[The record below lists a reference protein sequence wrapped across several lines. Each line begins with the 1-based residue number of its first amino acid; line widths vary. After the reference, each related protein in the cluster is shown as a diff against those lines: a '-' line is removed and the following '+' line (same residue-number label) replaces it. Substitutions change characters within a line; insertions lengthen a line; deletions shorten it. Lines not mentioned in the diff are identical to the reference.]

1 MISLNIIA
9 GHSPNGFQRLVRD
22 ARPYVGETICVVDS
36 DAPKGMFSG
45 FTGVKYHLR
54 KLGDAF
60 GAQRNYAIEQSKG
73 DWILV
78 LDTDET
84 LPTSLWKRLVK
95 ITEECNA
102 SSVAI
107 PRRNIIEGVSKTLS
121 WPDYGIR
128 LFKRHLRYEGKIHE
142 HLVLDGAPYQLLP
155 TDDNAII
162 HRKTAHEQR
171 RNIMRYSRILGAK
184 QGIVVFEWKRPN
196 YLSVCLD
203 SLQKCEGIAD
213 WPIYLSIDGPE
224 HFDSFH
230 DSFNRVAHV
239 VPWQTHAGNLWHVT
253 RSLEFAFECG
263 LERVLFLD
271 GDCIVRPDAL
281 TSLATPSHSD
291 LFVSLTASEQG
302 EESLRWLTPMGN
314 VIEADRARP
323 LLEYVM
329 NCDWVGKQRPE
340 HVEVMDCEYPGY
352 DAVFCRY
359 MLDAGMTTRYRDK
372 SYAGHIGVV
381 GLDCHE
387 HHLEQRLFS
396 GDRSQWLE
404 NAATLFREENHPTL
418 VPADFR
424 YET

>member
-1 MISLNIIA
+1 MISLCVIA
-9 GHSPNGFQRLVRD
+9 GHSPAGFKKLVRD
-22 ARPYVGETICVVDS
+22 ARSHVGEILCVVDS
-36 DAPKGMFSG
+36 DAPKGVFSG
-45 FTGVKYHLR
+45 FSNVRYYQR
-54 KLGDAF
+54 KLDGDY
-60 GAQRNYAIEQSKG
+60 GAQRNFAITQSRG

-84 LPTSLWKRLVK
+84 LPFDLWQRLQSL
-95 ITEECNA
+95 TAECGA
-102 SSVAI
+102 SAVAL
-107 PRRNIIEGVSKTLS
+107 PRRNIIDGVSKTLS

-142 HLVLDGAPYQLLP
+142 HLVLDSAPHRLPP
-155 TDDNAII
+155 TDANAII

-171 RNIMRYSRILGAK
+171 RNIMRYSRILGAR
-184 QGIVVFEWKRPN
+184 QGILVFEWQRPN

-203 SLQKCEGIAD
+203 SLQRCQGIED
-213 WPIYLSIDGPE
+213 WPVYLSIDGPQ
-224 HFDSFH
+224 HFDNFH

-239 VPWQTHAGNLWHVT
+239 VPWETHAGNLWHVT
-253 RSLEFAFECG
+253 RSLEFAFNCG

-281 TSLATPSHSD
+281 VSLATPAQTD
-291 LFVSLTASEQG
+291 LFVSLTASGNG
-302 EESLRWLTPMGN
+302 ESSLRWLTPMGN
-314 VIEADRARP
+314 VIEAERARP

-340 HVEVMDCEYPGY
+340 HVETMDCEYPGY
-352 DAVFCRY
+352 DAVYCRY
-359 MLDAGMTTRYRDK
+359 MLDAGLTTRYRSK

-396 GDRSQWLE
+396 GDRSQWLD
-404 NAATLFREENHPTL
+404 NAAALFREESHPTL